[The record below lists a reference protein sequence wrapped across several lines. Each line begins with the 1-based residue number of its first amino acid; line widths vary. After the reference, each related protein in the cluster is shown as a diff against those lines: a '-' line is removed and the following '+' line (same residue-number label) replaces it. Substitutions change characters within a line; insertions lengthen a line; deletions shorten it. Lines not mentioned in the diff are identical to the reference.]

1 MAASFSLTRA
11 ALAGALVASLGA
23 CAPRQADPSGGGTA
37 AVITLAIRDVTI
49 IPMDRERAI
58 PRQTV
63 LIAGDR
69 IVRIG
74 PSSDIPVPPG
84 TRIVDGAGQYLMPG
98 FADMHVHLSPDTG
111 ASAARNRRRLGLLV
125 ANGVTTARSMLGHP
139 SHFALRDSVR
149 GRRVVGPTLVLASPQ
164 MTGPNASG
172 YFAQFSVRTAEE
184 ARQRVREHRQAGY
197 DALKVT
203 FGWTPETYQAVVDEA
218 RALGFPVTGH
228 VPSGIPLE
236 QALRAGQQIE
246 HLDAYLEA
254 SVPPDAPVTKIES
267 QGGPGPI
274 VRHVRADLA
283 DRAAAATVRAGVYNT
298 PTLALFRLAFT
309 DSLDDAGL
317 RALPGAEYFTP
328 AAAEGMLAQ
337 RRQFGADGPPADER
351 RALREFR
358 DDLVRRLVRA
368 GAPIMVGSDAPQQM
382 LMVGFGTHRELAAL
396 VEAGLTPYQALAA
409 ATRTPAEYLGQAG
422 RSGVVAAG
430 AIADL
435 VLLGRSPLTDIAATH
450 HIVGVATRGAWLD
463 RRALD
468 TLLAAGR
475 EP

>member
-1 MAASFSLTRA
+1 MTTDSRNIATALAIVLAASP
-11 ALAGALVASLGA
+11 A
-23 CAPRQADPSGGGTA
+23 CARSTPPPTGSAGGG
-37 AVITLAIRDVTI
+37 VTLAIRDVTV
-49 IPMDRERAI
+49 IPMDRERTI

-63 LIAGDR
+63 LVAGER
-69 IVRIG
+69 IVRVG
-74 PSSDIPVPPG
+74 PSSETPVPAG
-84 TRIVDGAGQYLMPG
+84 ATIVDGTGRFLIPG
-98 FADMHVHLSPDTG
+98 LADMHIHLSPDTG

-149 GRRVVGPTLVLASPQ
+149 ARSVTGPALVLASPQ
-164 MTGPNASG
+164 VTGPNASG

-254 SVPPDAPVTKIES
+254 TVPPDAPVRTIES
-267 QGGPGPI
+267 QGAPGPV
-274 VRHVRADLA
+274 VRHVRGDLA
-283 DRAAAATVRAGVYNT
+283 DRAAAATARAGIYNT

-309 DSLDDAGL
+309 DSLDDAAL
-317 RALPGAEYFTP
+317 TALPGVGYFTP

-337 RRQFGADGPPADER
+337 RRQFTADGPPAAER
-351 RALREFR
+351 RALRDFR

-409 ATRTPAEYLGQAG
+409 ATRTPAEYLGRGG
-422 RSGVVAAG
+422 RSGVVAPG
-430 AIADL
+430 AVADL
-435 VLLGRSPLTDIAATH
+435 VLLDRNPLSDIRAGSA
-450 HIVGVATRGAWLD
+450 ISGVAVRGAWLD
-463 RRALD
+463 RAALD
-468 TLLAAGR
+468 GLLAAGR

>member
-1 MAASFSLTRA
+1 MTSSYRNIATALVTVLAASS
-11 ALAGALVASLGA
+11 A
-23 CAPRQADPSGGGTA
+23 CARSTPDGTGSVSSG
-37 AVITLAIRDVTI
+37 VTLAIRDVTV

-58 PRQTV
+58 PGQTV
-63 LIAGDR
+63 LIAGER

-74 PSSDIPVPPG
+74 PSGDTPVPPG
-84 TRIVDGAGQYLMPG
+84 TRIVDGAGQYLIPG
-98 FADMHVHLSPDTG
+98 LADMHIHLSPDTG

-149 GRRVVGPTLVLASPQ
+149 ARRAVGPALVLASPQ

-203 FGWTPETYQAVVDEA
+203 FGWTPETYQAIVDEA
-218 RALGFPVTGH
+218 RVLGFPVTGH

-254 SVPPDAPVTKIES
+254 SVPADAPVRTIES
-267 QGGPGPI
+267 QGGPGPV

-283 DRAAAATVRAGVYNT
+283 DRAAAATVRAGIYNT

-309 DSLDDAGL
+309 DSLDEAAL
-317 RALPGAEYFTP
+317 RALPGAEYFPP
-328 AAAEGMLAQ
+328 AAADGMLAQ
-337 RRQFGADGPPADER
+337 RRQFFADGPPPDER
-351 RALREFR
+351 RALRDFR

-409 ATRTPAEYLGQAG
+409 ATRTPAEYLGRAG

-430 AIADL
+430 ATADL
-435 VLLGRSPLTDIAATH
+435 VLLERNPLSDIRASSG
-450 HIVGVATRGAWLD
+450 IRGVVVRGAWLD
-463 RRALD
+463 RGALD
-468 TLLAAGR
+468 ALLAAGR